1 MGVGDAG
8 DGQQVLPSQAHE
20 SKAKAAKEKL
30 ALEKERAEKE
40 KLRSKRLEAEVAAL
54 RRASMGVAPPA
65 SVTDASLPTQ
75 SHSPPDSPKAADE
88 GKDPE
93 TFV

>member
-1 MGVGDAG
+1 MLLGSR
-8 DGQQVLPSQAHE
+8 PMF
-20 SKAKAAKEKL
+20 K
-30 ALEKERAEKE
+30 
-40 KLRSKRLEAEVAAL
+40 VAAL

>member
-1 MGVGDAG
+1 MRIVVRLIVANYEARSSG
-8 DGQQVLPSQAHE
+8 
-20 SKAKAAKEKL
+20 KL
-30 ALEKERAEKE
+30 APSILLWQKQHAINMW
-40 KLRSKRLEAEVAAL
+40 LI
-54 RRASMGVAPPA
+54 
-65 SVTDASLPTQ
+65 TDASLPTQ

>member
-1 MGVGDAG
+1 
-8 DGQQVLPSQAHE
+8 
-20 SKAKAAKEKL
+20 
-30 ALEKERAEKE
+30 
-40 KLRSKRLEAEVAAL
+40 
-54 RRASMGVAPPA
+54 MGVAPPA
-65 SVTDASLPTQ
+65 SVTDTSLPTQ